1 MMNSAWSEN
10 GKFLFTTSFI
20 SDIILIIEIDW

>member
-10 GKFLFTTSFI
+10 GKFLFSTSYI
-20 SDIILIIEIDW
+20 SDTILIIEIDY